1 LRACGLEGY
10 PTLAGPHVTTL
21 PLAVRYG
28 VRQITSD
35 TIPPVTPLF
44 LAPGA
49 SAASLVTKYRCDV
62 GVLDTVAGLLA
73 TVPGDSTALPLPD
86 SKQEVCV
93 GGASDPGNQIQ
104 VSAFY
109 RAIG

>member
-1 LRACGLEGY
+1 
-10 PTLAGPHVTTL
+10 VTPL

-35 TIPPVTPLF
+35 KIPPVTPLF
-44 LAPGA
+44 IAPGA
-49 SAASLVTKYRCDV
+49 AVISLVTKYRCDV
-62 GVLDTVAGLLA
+62 GVLDTVAGLVA
-73 TVPGDSTALPLPD
+73 TVPGDSTALPLPE

-104 VSAFY
+104 VSAFH
-109 RAIG
+109 RAVG